1 MMAKVGSIPTAA
13 ILLVALLGAGL
24 GAGFARAQN
33 ACLGAPNAPAPPG
46 SHWYYRTDQSAQHKC
61 WYVRPLDQAIQ
72 ATPAQEKPAAA
83 IAAAGAARATASDGA
98 HWTDPPPSV
107 DTSTMSWPDPP
118 SLPAPPPVGDAGA
131 THVLPPST
139 DTPTQGATA
148 GSTSAVQNTH
158 SAPAVAKVDEHRS
171 NEQPAGK
178 KAADPAK
185 PTAPQRNT
193 SAGMIWAGVIALLIA
208 GIFLRR
214 AVTKS
219 LGGRRATKA
228 ARREPHLIETIAAQR
243 PMPTLLRHSPSLVP
257 GHAEADHRIGE
268 VEDALRKL
276 AQRLRRRRSTPFKSI
291 DGLELR
297 VRS

>member
-13 ILLVALLGAGL
+13 ILLVALFGAGL

-33 ACLGAPNAPAPPG
+33 ACLGAPSAPAPPG

-61 WYVRPLDQAIQ
+61 WYLRP
-72 ATPAQEKPAAA
+72 TPAQEKPAAA
-83 IAAAGAARATASDGA
+83 IAAAGPAGAARTTAPENA

-107 DTSTMSWPDPP
+107 DTSKMSWPDPS
-118 SLPAPPPVGDAGA
+118 SLPLPPPPVGDAGA

-139 DTPTQGATA
+139 DTPTQAATA
-148 GSTSAVQNTH
+148 GSTSAVQNAH
-158 SAPAVAKVDEHRS
+158 SAPAAAKADEHRS
-171 NEQPAGK
+171 NEQPADK
-178 KAADPAK
+178 KNTDPAK

-193 SAGMIWAGVIALLIA
+193 SAGMILAGVIALLLA

-219 LGGRRATKA
+219 LGGRRETKA
-228 ARREPHLIETIAAQR
+228 ARREPHLTETTAAER

-257 GHAEADHRIGE
+257 GHAVTDHRIGE
-268 VEDALRKL
+268 VEEALRKL
-276 AQRLRRRRSTPFKSI
+276 ALRLRRRRSTPFKSI